1 MYRVTMVVRDLVWF
15 VGFKLAIPLNCLPY
29 GQKWHSSYERM
40 WNFKN
45 KVNKKLSLTT
55 MVTLYGHNCSKTWIH
70 LQDGK
75 LNTACIGYK
84 AIF

>member
-45 KVNKKLSLTT
+45 KVNKK
-55 MVTLYGHNCSKTWIH
+55 
-70 LQDGK
+70 
-75 LNTACIGYK
+75 
-84 AIF
+84 